1 MEPLKSLD
9 ERSPSEMINLEQVYS
24 RRPSQSCPDQGELDE
39 AMRLAETKPGC
50 RFEMPWQHE
59 FSKERY
65 LLTVQL
71 GLPGKAASWYLSAWP
86 LGSEQIPLWALS
98 SSDIALIFGLL
109 QRQTNHAGEAPTID
123 RAGLNSDNGFLEM
136 SREEQSTTAQVH
148 RLSGEYEKSV
158 HGRIGTNVLIG
169 DLLVRAELIKAAQL
183 ADALPLAKKTGLP
196 VGRILIEA
204 GNIDERVLRATVVAQ
219 SLIRDGMLHTELGVK
234 ALKLLARTD
243 LSLEAA
249 LKRLEWRS
257 EYYQTTNKLGHILLD
272 AHCLGRE
279 QLAAALEVC
288 FASGLPLGRVL
299 VLRKVVPEVVA
310 YAALSAQVLL
320 REGKIPRNEAV
331 AAVKLASSMKCT
343 IQTWLEHGGMLP
355 ATEGGVIRLGELLS
369 LAGIVSELDLLS
381 AVERGLLEE
390 KPIGQILIHAG
401 LINEKILAI
410 ALELQARVNRRE
422 LGSFEAAS
430 ILSDAAAKGGEL
442 EGIESNA
449 ATGAVFQDRG
459 LSHLLSLVGL
469 SDADDPKALLHEVLI
484 QKQNLAYK
492 VVSQHEEV
500 KHRLA
505 RDLHDTIIAD
515 LLMLRRYLAGDRKLS
530 TEEIIQI
537 VDDVV
542 RQLREICNDFAPRN
556 LHDWGLQMT
565 LQDLAERLKM
575 RTGIDCAFSCNA
587 NLGSLPEPVQ
597 LHIFRIVQ
605 ECLNNVEKYAK
616 ASQALIQLDSD
627 QKTMRVTV
635 SDNGSGFEDSK
646 GSRENLLESGGM
658 GMQSMRERVELIRCY
673 FPAKLAIQSVPGKGL
688 TVVLEL
694 TVGS

>member
-1 MEPLKSLD
+1 
-9 ERSPSEMINLEQVYS
+9 MINLEQVYS
-24 RRPSQSCPDQGELDE
+24 RRPSQACPDKGELDE
-39 AMRLAETKPGC
+39 AMRLAATKPGC

-59 FSKERY
+59 LNKERY

-71 GLPGKAASWYLSAWP
+71 ATPGKLPSWYLAAWP
-86 LGSEQIPLWALS
+86 LGGEQTPLLAFS
-98 SSDIALIFGLL
+98 SSDVGLVYSSI
-109 QRQTNHAGEAPTID
+109 QRHTNHAPEIPTIN
-123 RAGLNSDNGFLEM
+123 RALLTADDMYLEM
-136 SREEQSTTAQVH
+136 SIEDQSTTAQVH
-148 RLSGEYEKSV
+148 RLSGEYGDKSV
-158 HGRIGTNVLIG
+158 HGRIGTNILIG
-169 DLLVRAELIKAAQL
+169 DLLVRGELITAAQL
-183 ADALPLAKKTGLP
+183 AEALPVAKKTGLP

-204 GNIDERVLRATVVAQ
+204 GNVNERVLRATVVAQ
-219 SLIRDGMLHTELGVK
+219 SLVRDGMLHTELAIK
-234 ALKLLARTD
+234 ALKLLARSD

-272 AHCLGRE
+272 AQCLGRE

-331 AAVKLASSMKCT
+331 SAVKLAGSMKCS

-355 ATEGGVIRLGELLS
+355 ATEQGVIRLGELLS
-369 LAGIVSELDLLS
+369 LAGIVTELDLLS

-401 LINEKILAI
+401 LINEKILAA
-410 ALELQARVNRRE
+410 ALELQQRVNRRE

-430 ILSDAAAKGGEL
+430 QLADAATKGGEL
-442 EGIESNA
+442 EEGASARIEP
-449 ATGAVFQDRG
+449 FKDRG
-459 LSHLLSLVGL
+459 LSQLLSLVGL

-530 TEEIIQI
+530 TEETIQI

-565 LQDLAERLKM
+565 LQDLAERLKQ
-575 RTGIDCAFSCNA
+575 RTGIDCTFVCNA
-587 NLGSLPEPVQ
+587 NLLNLPEPVQ

-616 ASQALIQLDSD
+616 ASAALIQLDTD
-627 QKTMRVTV
+627 QKVLRLTV
-635 SDNGSGFEDSK
+635 SDNGSGLEGRK
-646 GSRENLLESGGM
+646 ESRESLLESGGM

-673 FPAKLAIQSVPGKGL
+673 FPAKLAIQSVAGKGL
-688 TVVLEL
+688 SVVLEM

>member
-1 MEPLKSLD
+1 
-9 ERSPSEMINLEQVYS
+9 MINLEQVYS
-24 RRPSQSCPDQGELDE
+24 RRPSQACPDKGELDE
-39 AMRLAETKPGC
+39 AMRLAATKPGC

-59 FSKERY
+59 LNKERY

-71 GLPGKAASWYLSAWP
+71 ATPGKLPSWYLAAWP
-86 LGSEQIPLWALS
+86 LGGEQTPLLAFS
-98 SSDIALIFGLL
+98 SSDVGLVYSNI
-109 QRQTNHAGEAPTID
+109 QRHTNHAPEIPTIN
-123 RAGLNSDNGFLEM
+123 RALLTADDMYLEM
-136 SREEQSTTAQVH
+136 SIEDQSTTAQVH
-148 RLSGEYEKSV
+148 RLSGEYGDKSV
-158 HGRIGTNVLIG
+158 HGRIGTNILIG
-169 DLLVRAELIKAAQL
+169 DLLVRAELITAAQL
-183 ADALPLAKKTGLP
+183 AEALPVAKKTGLP

-204 GNIDERVLRATVVAQ
+204 GNVNERVLRATVVAQ
-219 SLIRDGMLHTELGVK
+219 SLVRDGMLHTELAIK
-234 ALKLLARTD
+234 ALKLLARSD

-272 AHCLGRE
+272 AQCLGRE

-331 AAVKLASSMKCT
+331 SAVKLAGSMKCS

-355 ATEGGVIRLGELLS
+355 ATEQGVIRLGELLS
-369 LAGIVSELDLLS
+369 LAGIVTELDLLS

-401 LINEKILAI
+401 LINEKILAA
-410 ALELQARVNRRE
+410 ALELQQRVNRRE

-430 ILSDAAAKGGEL
+430 QLADAATKGGEL
-442 EGIESNA
+442 EEGASARIEP
-449 ATGAVFQDRG
+449 FKDRG
-459 LSHLLSLVGL
+459 LSQLLSLVGL

-530 TEEIIQI
+530 TEETIQI

-565 LQDLAERLKM
+565 LQDLAERLKQ
-575 RTGIDCAFSCNA
+575 RTGIDCTFVCNA
-587 NLGSLPEPVQ
+587 NLLNLPEPVQ

-616 ASQALIQLDSD
+616 ASAALIQLDTD
-627 QKTMRVTV
+627 QKVLRLTV
-635 SDNGSGFEDSK
+635 SDNGSGLEGRK
-646 GSRENLLESGGM
+646 ESRESLLESGGM

-673 FPAKLAIQSVPGKGL
+673 FPAKLVIQSVAGKGL
-688 TVVLEL
+688 SVVLEM

>member
-1 MEPLKSLD
+1 
-9 ERSPSEMINLEQVYS
+9 MINLEQVYS
-24 RRPSQSCPDQGELDE
+24 RRPSQACPDKGELDE
-39 AMRLAETKPGC
+39 AMRLAATKPGC

-59 FSKERY
+59 LNKERY

-71 GLPGKAASWYLSAWP
+71 ATPGKLPSWYLSAWP
-86 LGSEQIPLWALS
+86 LGGEQTAILAFS
-98 SSDIALIFGLL
+98 SSDVGLVYSNI
-109 QRQTNHAGEAPTID
+109 QCHTNHAPEIPTIN
-123 RAGLNSDNGFLEM
+123 RALLTADDMYLEM
-136 SREEQSTTAQVH
+136 SIEDQSTTAQVH
-148 RLSGEYEKSV
+148 RLSGEYGEKSV
-158 HGRIGTNVLIG
+158 HGRIGTNILIG
-169 DLLVRAELIKAAQL
+169 DLLVRAELITAAQL
-183 ADALPLAKKTGLP
+183 AEALPIAKKTGLP
-196 VGRILIEA
+196 VGRILIEG
-204 GNIDERVLRATVVAQ
+204 GNVNERVLRATVVAQ
-219 SLIRDGMLHTELGVK
+219 SLVRDGMLHTELAIK
-234 ALKLLARTD
+234 ALKLLARSD

-272 AHCLGRE
+272 AQCLGRE

-331 AAVKLASSMKCT
+331 SAVKLAGSMKCT

-355 ATEGGVIRLGELLS
+355 ATEQGVIRLGELLS
-369 LAGIVSELDLLS
+369 LAGIVTELDLLS

-401 LINEKILAI
+401 LINEKILAA
-410 ALELQARVNRRE
+410 ALELQQRVNRRE

-430 ILSDAAAKGGEL
+430 QLADAATKGGEL
-442 EGIESNA
+442 EEGASAPIEP
-449 ATGAVFQDRG
+449 FKDRG
-459 LSHLLSLVGL
+459 LSQLLSLVGL

-530 TEEIIQI
+530 TEETIQI

-556 LHDWGLQMT
+556 LHDWGLQMA
-565 LQDLAERLKM
+565 LQDLAERLKQ
-575 RTGIDCAFSCNA
+575 RTGIECTFVCNA
-587 NLGSLPEPVQ
+587 NLLNLPEPVQ

-616 ASQALIQLDSD
+616 ASAALIQLDTD
-627 QKTMRVTV
+627 QKILRLTV
-635 SDNGSGFEDSK
+635 SDNGSGLEGRK
-646 GSRENLLESGGM
+646 ESRESLLESGGM

-673 FPAKLAIQSVPGKGL
+673 FPAKLTIQSVAGKGL
-688 TVVLEL
+688 SVVLEM

>member
-1 MEPLKSLD
+1 
-9 ERSPSEMINLEQVYS
+9 MINLEQVYS
-24 RRPSQSCPDQGELDE
+24 RRPSQACPDKGELDE

-59 FSKERY
+59 LSKERY

-71 GLPGKAASWYLSAWP
+71 SAPGKLPSWYLSAWP
-86 LGSEQIPLWALS
+86 LGGDQMPLLAFS
-98 SSDIALIFGLL
+98 SSDVGLIWTNI
-109 QRQTNHAGEAPTID
+109 QRHTTHASEAPTID
-123 RAGLNSDNGFLEM
+123 RAMLTGEDGFLEM
-136 SREEQSTTAQVH
+136 SPEEQSTTAQFH

-158 HGRIGTNVLIG
+158 HGRIGTNILIG
-169 DLLVRAELIKAAQL
+169 DLLVRAELITSSQL
-183 ADALPLAKKTGLP
+183 AEALPIAKKTGLP

-204 GNIDERVLRATVVAQ
+204 GNVNERVLRATVVAQ
-219 SLIRDGMLHTELGVK
+219 SLIRDGMLHTELAVK
-234 ALKLLARTD
+234 ALKLLARSD

-272 AHCLGRE
+272 AQCLGRE
-279 QLAAALEVC
+279 QLSAALEVC

-331 AAVKLASSMKCT
+331 SAVKLAGSMKCS

-355 ATEGGVIRLGELLS
+355 ATEQGVIRLGELLS

-401 LINEKILAI
+401 LINEKILAA
-410 ALELQARVNRRE
+410 ALELQAQVNRRE

-430 ILSDAAAKGGEL
+430 LLADVAAKGGDLADGDSAPVRAE
-442 EGIESNA
+442 A
-449 ATGAVFQDRG
+449 FKDRG
-459 LSHLLSLVGL
+459 LSQLLSLVGL

-530 TEEIIQI
+530 TEETIQI

-565 LQDLAERLKM
+565 LQDLAERLKT
-575 RTGIDCAFSCNA
+575 RTGIDCVFACNA
-587 NLGSLPEPVQ
+587 NLVNLPEPVQ

-616 ASQALIQLDSD
+616 ASQALIQLDTD
-627 QKTMRVTV
+627 QKILRLTV
-635 SDNGSGFEDSK
+635 SDNGSGLEGRK
-646 GSRENLLESGGM
+646 ESRENLLESGGM

-673 FPAKLAIQSVPGKGL
+673 FPTKLAIQSVPGKGL
-688 TVVLEL
+688 SVVLEL
-694 TVGS
+694 TVG